1 MEEKINYIKEEEK
14 KEVKKE
20 SLENENGIIM
30 SRQEEKKTVNEK
42 VVFPAIL

>member
-30 SRQEEKKTVNEK
+30 SRQEEKKTGNEK